1 MTEQPLVSVVIPSY
15 NSRRYIAE
23 AIDSVRAQQVENL
36 ELVIVDDG
44 STDDSVEFIRQI
56 APEARVITQANAG
69 AAAAR
74 NHGVQ
79 EARGRYIAFLD
90 ADDVWVPGKLKAQLK
105 VMEQQPE
112 IDLVYGHF
120 KPWYCNAQ
128 GEFSKPESGD
138 TTPEQVTVIEDKLLP
153 VAILFDSVVCIITVL
168 VRAEALRNIDLFN
181 PDYTVGE
188 DYDLWMRLSL
198 LNRCAMLPTIL
209 AHYRDNPVSLTKSVP
224 KKNFE
229 KLVVEQ
235 AMERIRQRS
244 PRALKKY
251 LEPAL
256 QARLADLD
264 YSYGH
269 GCFMAGRREDAR
281 DAFASLISHQP
292 TLMARVLHRVA
303 CYSMLFKLFRGML
316 LWRRRLRGGAS
327 SR

>member
-1 MTEQPLVSVVIPSY
+1 MIDQPLVSVVIPSY
-15 NSRRYIAE
+15 NSRPYIAE
-23 AIDSVRAQQVENL
+23 AIDSVRVQQVESL

-44 STDDSVEFIRQI
+44 STDGSVDYIRQI
-56 APEARVITQANAG
+56 APEARVISQANAG

-74 NHGVQ
+74 NHGVR

-90 ADDVWVPGKLKAQLK
+90 ADDVWVPGKLQAQLQ
-105 VMEQQPE
+105 VLEQRPE

-120 KPWYCNAQ
+120 KPWYCDEQ
-128 GEFSKPESGD
+128 GQYPAPAKVE
-138 TTPEQVTVIEDKLLP
+138 TTPDQVAVIEDRVLP
-153 VAILFDSVVCIITVL
+153 LAILFDSVVCIITVL
-168 VRAEALRNIDLFN
+168 VRAEALRDIELFN

-198 LNRCAMLPTIL
+198 LNRCAILPTTL

-224 KKNFE
+224 KQNFE

-281 DAFASLISHQP
+281 DAFASLLSHRP
-292 TLMARVLHRVA
+292 TLMARFLHRVA
-303 CYSMLFKLFRGML
+303 CHSVLFKFCRKLL
-316 LWRRRLRGGAS
+316 LWRRRLRDGAPG
-327 SR
+327 